1 MINIDLLLKEM
12 EKKGVTE
19 AELCRNLGMS
29 QIAFSRKIKKG
40 RLNTEEAEKI
50 RRMLDIKDP
59 GRIFFA
65 QYLT

>member
-1 MINIDLLLKEM
+1 MINVDLLLKEM

-29 QIAFSRKIKKG
+29 KIIFSRKIKKG

-65 QYLT
+65 

>member
-1 MINIDLLLKEM
+1 MINVDLLLKEM

-29 QIAFSRKIKKG
+29 KITFSRKIKKG

-65 QYLT
+65 

>member
-1 MINIDLLLKEM
+1 MDLLLKEM

-29 QIAFSRKIKKG
+29 KIIFSRKIKKG

-65 QYLT
+65 